1 MVYTRE
7 MLTSFK
13 QIFSRPKNFFL
24 TILTMILVFFVLRII
39 PIYEILWNS
48 FRIPGLSLSR
58 KFEIFFEYTFL
69 VFFKLHTLEQFLTLV
84 LVFLTS
90 INVILFVIYA
100 KRQRRL
106 FSGKSFLASI
116 SGIILGLFGIGC
128 ISCGV
133 LILAPLISFIGLGSY
148 VGGITQYALALSF
161 AGVILVSLSNIY
173 LLHQLEKPNVC

>member
-1 MVYTRE
+1 

-13 QIFSRPKNFFL
+13 QIFSKPKNFSL
-24 TILTMILVFFVLRII
+24 TILTMTLVFFVLRII

-48 FRIPGLSLSR
+48 LRIPGLSLSR

-90 INVILFVIYA
+90 INGILFVIYA

-106 FSGKSFLASI
+106 LSGKSFLASI
-116 SGIILGLFGIGC
+116 SGITLGLFGIGC

-133 LILAPLISFIGLGSY
+133 LILSPLISFIGLGAYTS
-148 VGGITQYALALSF
+148 GITHYALLLSF
-161 AGVILVSLSNIY
+161 GGMILVGASNLY
-173 LLHQLEKPNVC
+173 LLHQLRKPNVC